1 MFFAVVVSS
10 VAVVVSSTFVVVSS
24 FELSFEDSFFVL
36 FEELFELLFVL
47 VFEQLF
53 VLLHYELLFVVAFFV
68 LEKPELLEELLP
80 DELFDEELLLKLLD
94 EFDLLLSD
102 LLFLN
107 T

>member
-1 MFFAVVVSS
+1 M
-10 VAVVVSSTFVVVSS
+10 
-24 FELSFEDSFFVL
+24 LL
-36 FEELFELLFVL
+36 LFELLFVV
-47 VFEQLF
+47 VFF
-53 VLLHYELLFVVAFFV
+53 A
-68 LEKPELLEELLP
+68 LEEPELLEELLP